1 MSIDKVSAVNK
12 RQYVLGQNDPTAGR
26 GRLKE
31 LDKAQKSIDFAT
43 RF

>member
-12 RQYVLGQNDPTAGR
+12 RQYVLGQNDPTGR

-31 LDKAQKSIDFAT
+31 LDKAQKSIDFAM